1 MSKYKFIELTDEQF
15 SDFIE
20 THEQKHFMQTTYM
33 KEYYKLKGKE
43 TYIVG
48 VEYNKKVVAAG
59 LVYLESM
66 YRKYKKFAIYKGFI
80 MDYDN
85 TELLKFITHNTCEFL
100 KQKGAY
106 IFTIDPNIIQ
116 VERDT
121 DANIVEN
128 GKDNYK
134 VIENLKKLGYKKSDS
149 NIQIKWTYVLDI
161 NGKSSDEIF
170 KTFKQNT
177 RNIINRT
184 INKYRLNI
192 RTLTYDELS
201 EFKKITKDT
210 SDRRGFDDKSLLYYQ
225 NMTKAF
231 KDNVTFKIAELNCDE
246 YLNNLNNEK
255 LDYQNK
261 IDKINGSNKKKDN
274 YIQELGYINKKIEEL
289 EKLKLE
295 KGNIIPLSCAMFI
308 LYGDEVVYFS
318 SGSYKEYMQYYG
330 QYIIQWEMIK
340 YACDNNYKRY
350 NFYGIMDIFDKK
362 GKDYGVY
369 EFKKGFNGYVKEL
382 LGEYFFIVNK
392 KIYKQSL
399 FIYKIKHL
407 LKRYKKN

>member
-1 MSKYKFIELTDEQF
+1 MSKYKFLELTDEQF
-15 SDFIE
+15 LNFIE
-20 THEQKHFMQTTYM
+20 NHEQKHFMQSINM

-43 TYIVG
+43 TYIIG
-48 VEYNKKVVAAG
+48 VESNKKIVAAG

-66 YRKYKKFAIYKGFI
+66 YKKYKKFAVYKGFLI
-80 MDYDN
+80 DYENQD
-85 TELLKFITHNTCEFL
+85 LLDFITQETSKFL
-100 KQKGAY
+100 KAKGAY
-106 IFTIDPNIIQ
+106 VFTIDPNIIQ

-121 DANIVEN
+121 EANVIEN
-128 GKDNYK
+128 GKNNYK
-134 VIENLKKLGYKKSDS
+134 VIEHLNKLGYIKSDT

-161 NGKSSDEIF
+161 NGQSSDEIF

-184 INKYRLNI
+184 INKYKLNI
-192 RTLTYDELS
+192 RTLSYEDLC
-201 EFKKITKDT
+201 EFKKITQDT

-225 NMTKAF
+225 NMSKAF
-231 KDNVTFKIAELNCDE
+231 ENEVTFKVAELNCDE
-246 YLNNLNNEK
+246 YLEDLNKEK
-255 LDYQNK
+255 IDYQNK
-261 IDKINGSNKKKDN
+261 IDKIKGANKKKEN

-289 EKLKLE
+289 ENLKSE

-350 NFYGIMDIFDKK
+350 NFYGIMDVFDPK
-362 GKDYGVY
+362 GKDRGVY

-382 LGEYFFIVNK
+382 LGEYIYIIDK
-392 KIYKQSL
+392 KIYKQEKLIS
-399 FIYKIKHL
+399 KIKKII
-407 LKRYKKN
+407 KR

>member
-1 MSKYKFIELTDEQF
+1 MLEYNFMELNDKEF
-15 SDFIE
+15 FDFVE
-20 THEQKHFMQTTYM
+20 THEQKHFMQSINM

-43 TYIVG
+43 TYVIG
-48 VEYNKKVVAAG
+48 VKSNGIIVAAG

-66 YRKYKKFAIYKGFI
+66 YKKYKKFAVYKGFL

-85 TELLKFITHNTCEFL
+85 KDLLNFITQKTSEFL
-100 KQKGAY
+100 KTKGAY
-106 IFTIDPNIIQ
+106 VFTIDPNILE

-128 GKDNYK
+128 GKNNFK
-134 VIENLKKLGYKKSDS
+134 AIEQLKELGYIKSDT

-161 NGKSSDEIF
+161 NGANSEDIF

-184 INKYRLNI
+184 INKYKLNI

-201 EFKKITKDT
+201 EFKKITQDT
-210 SDRRGFDDKSLLYYQ
+210 SGFSDKTLLYYQ
-225 NMTKAF
+225 NMSKAF
-231 KDNVTFKIAELNCDE
+231 GDKVTFKVAELDCNL
-246 YLNNLNNEK
+246 YLNDLNKEK
-255 LDYQNK
+255 EDYENK
-261 IDKINGSNKKKDN
+261 INKINGTNKKKEN
-274 YIQELGYINKKIEEL
+274 YIQELGYINKKINEVET
-289 EKLKLE
+289 LKSE

-308 LYGDEVVYFS
+308 LYGDEIVYFS

-340 YACDNNYKRY
+340 YACENNYKRY
-350 NFYGIMDIFDKK
+350 NFYGIMDVFNSK
-362 GKDYGVY
+362 GKDRGVY

-382 LGEYFFIVNK
+382 LGEYIYIIDK
-392 KIYKQSL
+392 KIYKQETL
-399 FIYKIKHL
+399 ITKIKKII
-407 LKRYKKN
+407 KR

>member
-15 SDFIE
+15 FDFVE
-20 THEQKHFMQTTYM
+20 TQDQKHFMQTTYM

-43 TYIVG
+43 TYIIG
-48 VEYNKKVVAAG
+48 VESDKKVIAAG
-59 LVYLESM
+59 LIYLESM
-66 YRKYKKFAIYKGFI
+66 YRQYKKFAIYKGFI
-80 MDYDN
+80 MDYN
-85 TELLKFITHNTCEFL
+85 NKELLEFITNKTYEFL
-100 KQKGAY
+100 KEKNAY
-106 IFTIDPNIIQ
+106 VFTIDPNIIQ

-121 DANIVEN
+121 EANIIEN
-128 GKDNYK
+128 AKDNYD
-134 VIENLKKLGYKKSDS
+134 VIESLKQIGYFKSDT

-161 NGKSSDEIF
+161 NNQTSEEIF

-184 INKYRLNI
+184 INKYKLNI
-192 RTLTYDELS
+192 RTLSYDELPQ
-201 EFKKITKDT
+201 FKKITKDT
-210 SDRRGFDDKSLLYYQ
+210 SDRRGFSDKSLEYYQ
-225 NMTKAF
+225 NMSKAF
-231 KDNVTFKIAELNCDE
+231 KDKVTFKIAELNCDV
-246 YLNNLNNEK
+246 YLNDLNKEK

-261 IDKINGSNKKKDN
+261 IEKINGTNKKKEN
-274 YIQELGYINKKIEEL
+274 YIQELGYINKKIEEV
-289 EKLKLE
+289 EKLKNE

-350 NFYGIMDIFDKK
+350 NFYGIMDVFDTK
-362 GKDYGVY
+362 GKDHGVY

-382 LGEYFFIVNK
+382 LGEYTYVINK
-392 KIYKQSL
+392 KIYKQENL
-399 FIYKIKHL
+399 IAKLKKIIKH
-407 LKRYKKN
+407 